1 MPNYGLA
8 VLAASVILFGVSAG
22 NAAEIEPGYKGK
34 PDHGLDLANRWCASC
49 HLVAPDQQRAVADV
63 PPFAQIAQSPG
74 FDTDKLVHFLLDPH
88 PKMPE
93 LPLSR
98 MAADDIATYIATLKK

>member
-49 HLVAPDQQRAVADV
+49 HLVAPDQQRA
-63 PPFAQIAQSPG
+63 QIAQSPG
-74 FDTDKLVHFLLDPH
+74 FDTDKLLHFLLDPH

>member
-1 MPNYGLA
+1 MRNCGLA
-8 VLAASVILFGVSAG
+8 ALTAAIVLFGGSAG
-22 NAAEIEPGYKGK
+22 NAAQIEPGYKGK
-34 PDHGLDLANRWCASC
+34 PEHGLDLANRWCASC
-49 HLVAPDQQRAVADV
+49 HLVSPDQKRAVADV

-74 FDTDKLVHFLLDPH
+74 FDSDKLVQFLLDPH

-98 MAADDIATYIATLKK
+98 MAADDIAAYIATLKK